1 MGYYK
6 VTEKIQKV
14 LGLEKLEDSNF
25 VLLGP
30 SRSQK
35 NKTVVLD
42 QSLTLKSPST
52 PTTHHPPKTFK
63 EVPGKLES

>member
-1 MGYYK
+1 MVVVALFTLAWLPLQVYD
-6 VTEKIQKV
+6 VVQ
-14 LGLEKLEDSNF
+14 
-25 VLLGP
+25 LGP